1 MNFLSRKQRPPSWFE
16 VILGAL
22 LSVALGVALGAA
34 YLATRPVKTV
44 GEAPKDAAPTAVFFV
59 EGVKGYVSTAS
70 VQAKKKAFLNG
81 DSVTVDEAELNVLF
95 SGPTKPPPPPAPK
108 NTLAQ
113 PPPPPPAKEYDV
125 APINVRI
132 HDGKIQFAEVYT
144 LNDYGLN
151 GNLVVQARGDI
162 VKSGDGFEFVPD
174 VFYVGCCPL
183 QRIPYVRSW
192 LLKKILFV
200 QPFPADLAAAWS
212 KLTDVSIEGSKLRLK
227 MP

>member
-1 MNFLSRKQRPPSWFE
+1 MSFLSRKRRPPTWFE

-22 LSVALGVALGAA
+22 LSVALGIVLGAV

-44 GEAPKDAAPTAVFFV
+44 GEVPKDAAPSAVFYV
-59 EGVKGYVSTAS
+59 EGVKGYSATSS
-70 VQAKKKAFLNG
+70 VQAKKKAFLEG
-81 DSVTVDEAELNVLF
+81 ESVTVDEAELNSLF

-144 LNDYGLN
+144 VNEYGLN
-151 GNLVVQARGDI
+151 TSLVVQARGDI
-162 VKSGDGFEFVPD
+162 VKNGDEFEFVPD
-174 VFYVGCCPL
+174 VFFVGCCPL
-183 QRIPYVRSW
+183 QRIPYIRSW
-192 LLKKILFV
+192 LLRSSFSPSRFRPISR
-200 QPFPADLAAAWS
+200 PPGPSSPTFPSTARS
-212 KLTDVSIEGSKLRLK
+212 FG
-227 MP
+227 